1 MRQRAPCDQAALSSA
16 GNDPMART
24 YRLVGTFRTTAIA
37 AFLAGAPTLASANHE
52 LYPPGW
58 NTPSQ
63 PGPLLFQF
71 VPGGSRYHVVKPA
84 TTQNSRQSL

>member
-1 MRQRAPCDQAALSSA
+1 MT
-16 GNDPMART
+16 RT
-24 YRLVGTFRTTAIA
+24 YRLASTFRMA
-37 AFLAGAPTLASANHE
+37 AVAVVLAAAPTLASANHD

-63 PGPLLFQF
+63 PGPVLFQF

-84 TTQNSRQSL
+84 TTQNVSTKL

>member
-1 MRQRAPCDQAALSSA
+1 
-16 GNDPMART
+16 MART
-24 YRLVGTFRTTAIA
+24 YRLVGTFRTAAIA

-84 TTQNSRQSL
+84 TTQNVSTKPVISSQPASNTHNP